1 MVVEERAVER
11 LSPRGIPAYRGVGEK
26 KEPRTERRWCIGTQ
40 TYSQWSQ
47 KVAAGEIRGNDEI
60 IVC

>member
-1 MVVEERAVER
+1 MKRIQTSIQGRESMKEDTREEG
-11 LSPRGIPAYRGVGEK
+11 PRH
-26 KEPRTERRWCIGTQ
+26 
-40 TYSQWSQ
+40 SQWSQ